1 MKQFGPYILTLACSC
16 IITLVFF
23 NVLATDTTVKM
34 NKINTRELHLQQQI
48 DSLENVINTT
58 FKNQKDTIIIN
69 IHPHD
74 VKVYNYERSTRH

>member
-1 MKQFGPYILTLACSC
+1 MKQFGPYILILACSF
-16 IITLVFF
+16 IVTLIFF

-34 NKINTRELHLQQQI
+34 NKINTKELYLQQQI

-58 FKNQKDTIIIN
+58 FKNRKDTIIIN